1 MFMAEAVAQ
10 TLNQT
15 TAAPQPDSML
25 KVVVQFILIFFV
37 LYWFLIRPQ
46 KKRLKQHEAE
56 LNAIVEGSTVIVA
69 GIEGKVVKI
78 PDAERLHVE
87 IAPHT
92 VITVLRAYVSAVI
105 FETPSKNRK
114 D

>member
-1 MFMAEAVAQ
+1 MFISEAAAQ
-10 TLNQT
+10 TLTQT
-15 TAAPQPDSML
+15 QSTPPPDSLL

-46 KKRLKQHEAE
+46 RKRLKQHEAE

-78 PDAERLHVE
+78 LDAEKLQVE

-92 VITVLRAYVSAVI
+92 TITVLRAYVSAVI
-105 FETPSKNRK
+105 FENRK